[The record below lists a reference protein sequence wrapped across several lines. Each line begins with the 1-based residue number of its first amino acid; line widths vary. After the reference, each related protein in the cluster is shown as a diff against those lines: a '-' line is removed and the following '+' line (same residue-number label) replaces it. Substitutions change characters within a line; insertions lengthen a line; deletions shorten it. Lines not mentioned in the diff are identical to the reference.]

1 LPADFIDINS
11 VRTLIDRLDRL
22 VSQGAEYAVGLYP
35 FICSPEGF
43 KHRNVVATLGPAFG
57 GDVARRVYSDLVIA
71 FKDVNRYARVKVG
84 DREGSLWDYLR
95 IHYLL
100 KEHVFKPVL
109 EEGERRLSRIP
120 EEDRRVLSVA
130 CAIIVTLLKNKY
142 YHYPSKGHPVLWIS
156 WFSFGHSSMLDSPS
170 LSSIDEEYFS
180 MVVSSVLGS
189 KVTDVRS
196 LFYKYLL
203 GFQDDKM
210 DPKHYYYEL
219 VLYPFV
225 AERVRKLAEEAP
237 RYVRVLEDSD
247 VMSRISDLYRRGDFL
262 KLAVVQRSLHTR
274 EQSELLSHFSG
285 MPYEDLCEWAS
296 VEGMVGSC
304 FVNPLVMDS
313 VRTAIEALYEE
324 ALSSL
329 MKLFVEVFSEA
340 WYDSS
345 CVSRCCVFTKPLA
358 KPVFMCFSPW
368 PEDVPRD
375 IGDREG
381 PSIRVPYESA
391 RAMVVQGMP
400 SQSILEYLEKRSR
413 DPMWEGVLWLFIE
426 GDRVAV
432 ASNTYRDED
441 HRELL
446 EILSRNF
453 NVMFIGPTPKG
464 SAPAQKPVTVV
475 PPVQQQV
482 VVERRFDSE
491 PSSIKPSREVLE
503 GVVAKVLRDLG
514 FNVQTNVRLPAKG
527 GEVEVDVWAFKN
539 IGGSQ
544 FRVYV
549 SCKNWDRDVN
559 RHVVDQEF
567 GRVLQLDYMPHLRIL
582 VVRSLTEPARKAA
595 LDDGFMVIELGRK
608 ADAENARDIY
618 EAVYRAFDE
627 LFTAIAPPRLREIA
641 EKLSR
646 GKGEPGEGLGSS
658 STRA

>member
-11 VRTLIDRLDRL
+11 VRALIDRLDRL
-22 VSQGAEYAVGLYP
+22 VSQGVEYAVGLYP

-109 EEGERRLSRIP
+109 EESERRLSRIP

-225 AERVRKLAEEAP
+225 AKHAIKLAEEAP
-237 RYVRVLEDSD
+237 RYVRILEDSD

-262 KLAVVQRSLHTR
+262 KLAVIQRSLYTR

-285 MPYEDLCEWAS
+285 MPYEHLCEWAS
-296 VEGMVGSC
+296 VEGMVGNC

-313 VRTAIEALYEE
+313 VRTAIKALYEE
-324 ALSSL
+324 ALSNL
-329 MKLFVEVFSEA
+329 MKLFVEVFSRA

-345 CVSRCCVFTKPLA
+345 CVARCCVFTKPLA

-368 PEDVPRD
+368 PEDVPKD
-375 IGDREG
+375 VGDREG
-381 PSIRVPYESA
+381 PSIRVPSESA
-391 RAMVVQGMP
+391 WAMVVQGMP
-400 SQSILEYLEKRSR
+400 SQSILEYLERFSS
-413 DPMWEGVLWLFIE
+413 EGVLWLFIE
-426 GDRVAV
+426 GGRVAV

-446 EILSRNF
+446 DVLSKNF
-453 NVMFIGPTPKG
+453 NVTFIGPTPKG
-464 SAPAQKPVTVV
+464 SAPAQKPVVV
-475 PPVQQQV
+475 ASPAQQLTI
-482 VVERRFDSE
+482 EKRFDSE
-491 PSSIKPSREVLE
+491 LLSVKPSREVLE
-503 GVVAKVLRDLG
+503 GIVASVLEDLG
-514 FNVQTNVRLPAKG
+514 FRVSTNVRLPARG
-527 GEVEVDVWAFKN
+527 GEVEVDVWVFKSV
-539 IGGSQ
+539 GGSQ

-549 SCKNWDRDVN
+549 SCKNWDRDVD

-567 GRVLQLDYMPHLRIL
+567 GRVLQLDYMPHLRVL
-582 VVRSLTEPARKAA
+582 VVKSLTEPARKAA

-608 ADAENARDIY
+608 AEAENVQEVY
-618 EAVYRAFDE
+618 EIVYRAFNE

-641 EKLSR
+641 EKLAEIR
-646 GKGEPGEGLGSS
+646 ENPRKD
-658 STRA
+658 

>member
-11 VRTLIDRLDRL
+11 VRALIDRLDRL
-22 VSQGAEYAVGLYP
+22 VSQGVEYAVGLYP
-35 FICSPEGF
+35 FIYPFEGF
-43 KHRNVVATLGPAFG
+43 KHRNVNVIATLEPAFG
-57 GDVARRVYSDLVIA
+57 GDVARKVYSELVIA
-71 FKDVNRYARVKVG
+71 FKDVNRYARVKIG
-84 DREGSLWDYLR
+84 DREESLWEYLIR
-95 IHYLL
+95 HHLS
-100 KEHVFKPVL
+100 KEHVLKPIP
-109 EEGERRLSRIP
+109 EESERRLSRIP

-130 CAIIVTLLKNKY
+130 CAIIRALLKNKY
-142 YHYPSKGHPVLWIS
+142 YPSKEYPVLEA
-156 WFSFGHSSMLDSPS
+156 GSSVWLSSPS
-170 LSSIDEEYFS
+170 VSSTDKEYFS

-189 KVTDVRS
+189 KITDVRS

-203 GFQDDKM
+203 GFQDDEKGSE
-210 DPKHYYYEL
+210 HYYYGL
-219 VLYPFV
+219 TLYPF
-225 AERVRKLAEEAP
+225 ATERVVKLAEEAS
-237 RYVRVLEDSD
+237 RYVKILEDSD

-262 KLAVVQRSLHTR
+262 KLAVVQRSLYTR
-274 EQSELLSHFSG
+274 EQSEFLSRFSG

-296 VEGMVGSC
+296 VEGIVGSC

-324 ALSSL
+324 ALINL
-329 MKLFVEVFSEA
+329 MKLFVEVFSGA

-345 CVSRCCVFTKPLA
+345 CVSRCCVFRKPLA

-413 DPMWEGVLWLFIE
+413 DPMWEEMLWLFIE

-453 NVMFIGPTPKG
+453 NVTFIGPTPKG
-464 SAPAQKPVTVV
+464 SAPAQKPVMVA
-475 PPVQQQV
+475 PPAQQLA
-482 VVERRFDSE
+482 VEKRLDSE
-491 PSSIKPSREVLE
+491 LSSIRPSREVLE
-503 GVVAKVLRDLG
+503 GVVARVLRDLG

-608 ADAENARDIY
+608 ADAENSRDIY

-627 LFTAIAPPRLREIA
+627 LFTAIAPPRLKEIA

-646 GKGEPGEGLGSS
+646 GKGEPEEGLGSS